1 VQEVLNFLYSSK
13 CFFVFFVVKEG
24 GEVVISYS
32 DEAVKELKNKLLNR
46 KDKAGEFLEKFIPYN
61 KY

>member
-24 GEVVISYS
+24 GKVVISYS
-32 DEAVKELKNKLLNR
+32 DEAVKELKDKLSNR
-46 KDKAGEFLEKFIPYN
+46 EDRAGEFLEKFIPYN